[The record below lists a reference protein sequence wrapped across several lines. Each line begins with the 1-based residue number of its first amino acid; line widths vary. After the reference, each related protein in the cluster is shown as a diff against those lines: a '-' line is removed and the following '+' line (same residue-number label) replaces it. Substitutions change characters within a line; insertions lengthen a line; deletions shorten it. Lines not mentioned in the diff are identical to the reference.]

1 MKEDIESKYVTD
13 KMQNEKVKENK
24 RLAMCVGGCL
34 EAGKAKIFYVHE
46 INLRDIEG

>member
-24 RLAMCVGGCL
+24 RLAMCVGGVWKQEKRRFSMYMKL
-34 EAGKAKIFYVHE
+34 I
-46 INLRDIEG
+46 

>member
-24 RLAMCVGGCL
+24 RLAMCVCVCVWKQEKRRFSMYMKL
-34 EAGKAKIFYVHE
+34 I
-46 INLRDIEG
+46 